1 VTGCVATVVAPP
13 ERYRPGMRAVV
24 SMLFAVLTTCALLA
38 GAAAAQTGDE
48 TSVGEP
54 PIGEAPVPAG
64 AIADLHVATDAA
76 RAAHGLPPLRP
87 DPGLA
92 RAATAHAFENAR
104 RGVLD
109 HGSPDPA
116 RATPA
121 DRVALA
127 GVALVEIGENLARIP
142 GASVARRAVDGWLAS
157 PPHRRNLLDPG
168 FTHVGFGVADGPG
181 GRYVVQ
187 LFGARPIE
195 RIALGASAALRTSE
209 RWRFTLDGPAGT
221 DAMAFVDGRPV
232 ARARL
237 GEGGT
242 TVRVDALP
250 APTHLVL
257 GVASGRG
264 SYVPSDAGTLD
275 PAAGWRRDA
284 GAPFGPVQL
293 SDAAFEASSEPGVEV
308 RIGYRTAPAALH
320 LLVGGRHRPDVRQE
334 VATDGVWLRAWLP
347 VANERRSVSVG
358 VLADDDTIRVVES
371 FTLTSGP
378 APALLPGRPSTVAP
392 TAP

>member
-1 VTGCVATVVAPP
+1 MRTVL
-13 ERYRPGMRAVV
+13 
-24 SMLFAVLTTCALLA
+24 SLFAAALATIAVLA
-38 GAAAAQTGDE
+38 GTAVAQTGGE
-48 TSVGEP
+48 ASVG
-54 PIGEAPVPAG
+54 GVPVPSG
-64 AIADLHVATDAA
+64 AIAELHAATDAA

-92 RAATAHAFENAR
+92 RAALAHALENAH

-142 GASVARRAVDGWLAS
+142 GAPLARRAVDGWLDS

-195 RIALGASAALRTSE
+195 RIALDASPALRTTE
-209 RWRFTLDGPAGT
+209 RWRLTLEGPAGT

-232 ARARL
+232 ERARL

-242 TVRVDALP
+242 TVHIGDLP
-250 APTHLVL
+250 TTARLVL
-257 GVASGRG
+257 GVARGRG
-264 SYVPSDAGTLD
+264 RYVPSDAATLD
-275 PAAGWRRDA
+275 RVAGWHRDA
-284 GAPFGPVQL
+284 GAPVGPARL
-293 SDAAFEASSEPGVEV
+293 SDATFEVTSEPGVEV
-308 RIGYRTAPAALH
+308 RIGYRDGPAALR
-320 LLVGGRHRPDVRQE
+320 LLVDGRHRPDVGPE
-334 VATDGVWLRAWLP
+334 VGADGVWLHVWLP
-347 VANERRSVSVG
+347 VTDVRRSVSVG
-358 VLADDDTIRVVES
+358 VLSDDATIRVVER
-371 FTLTSGP
+371 FTLAPGST
-378 APALLPGRPSTVAP
+378 PALLPGRPSTVASE
-392 TAP
+392 AP

>member
-1 VTGCVATVVAPP
+1 
-13 ERYRPGMRAVV
+13 MRAVP
-24 SMLFAVLTTCALLA
+24 SMLLAVLTTAVALV
-38 GAAAAQTGDE
+38 GTAAAQTG
-48 TSVGEP
+48 S
-54 PIGEAPVPAG
+54 EASLAATPTPAG
-64 AIADLHVATDAA
+64 LVAELHAATDAA
-76 RAAHGLPPLRP
+76 RAAHGLAPLRP

-92 RAATAHAFENAR
+92 RAAGAHALENAR

-121 DRVALA
+121 ARVALA

-142 GASVARRAVDGWLAS
+142 GTSVARRAVDGWLAS

-195 RIALGASAALRTSE
+195 RIALGASATLRTSE

-221 DAMAFVDGRPV
+221 DAMAFLDGRPV

-237 GEGGT
+237 GEGET

-320 LLVGGRHRPDVRQE
+320 LLVGGRHRPDVRQA

-358 VLADDDTIRVVES
+358 VLAGDDTIRVVEG
-371 FTLTSGP
+371 FTLTSAL
-378 APALLPGRPSTVAP
+378 APALLPGRPATVAP